1 MQRKFRRYW
10 KLTWLQIAFPVI
22 FDPRFKLKFID
33 FRLKQAFGSDAEAKI
48 EIVKKTLLDLFKD
61 YSDSQETTQAPSV
74 TVQTNASGR
83 YADWDNHVNL
93 NTQPTN
99 EVPSELESYLSKPA
113 IPRSDGFFDI
123 LGWWRS
129 NALEYPTLSRMARDA
144 LVAPASSVASESAF
158 GHAKRLISDFRSRLS
173 PKTVEELMCLQD
185 WFRASSSTK
194 FSMESIDRCLL
205 DESNEL

>member
-1 MQRKFRRYW
+1 MVLENQIPEADAELAETIQYMQRKFRRYW

-93 NTQPTN
+93 NAQPTN

-129 NALEYPTLSRMARDA
+129 NALEYQLCPEWLEMLWWPLLHQLHSSQHSTMRRDLSQIFEAA
-144 LVAPASSVASESAF
+144 Y
-158 GHAKRLISDFRSRLS
+158 
-173 PKTVEELMCLQD
+173 LQRP
-185 WFRASSSTK
+185 WR
-194 FSMESIDRCLL
+194 
-205 DESNEL
+205 N